1 MQKITIAGTIG
12 NTKPVNQVG
21 DQSVL
26 NFSVSVSNGKNA
38 DGSWR
43 DSTWYDCAL
52 WGKRADA
59 VSSFIQKGGKITVD
73 GRPTVRVHEGK
84 AYLGVT
90 VNDFTL
96 QGGGEQQPEPQR
108 QPDSTETDEI
118 PF

>member
-1 MQKITIAGTIG
+1 
-12 NTKPVNQVG
+12 
-21 DQSVL
+21 
-26 NFSVSVSNGKNA
+26 VSG
-38 DGSWR
+38 
-43 DSTWYDCAL
+43 Y
-52 WGKRADA
+52 
-59 VSSFIQKGGKITVD
+59 IQKGGKITVE

-108 QPDSTETDEI
+108 QPDPTETDEI